1 VIWRAALVAALAAL
15 LLLQSLGQR
24 FIVTGDEARFA
35 VLAQDMLARDTWFD
49 ARVRDQRYRNKPLL
63 YPWAIKILS
72 LPKGRV
78 TETTAQLPIAGAAVA
93 AVFFATLLG
102 QQLFSARAGV
112 GAGLVTATSYAFF
125 SHSHVL
131 LPDML
136 VVAFG
141 LAALCAFWAAMSR
154 PPGTRALAA
163 FYAAVA
169 LGIAAKGPMGLL
181 PVVVAVVWLLT
192 EEGVRGLRRL
202 TSRLGAVAFVAVT
215 AVWLLPY
222 LFAGGRSYAR
232 SVVWEDWLAWY
243 LGGPQP
249 LKMLNMLLDGAKGL
263 IPWTTLLVLP
273 LLAVRRQWRDAPFRF
288 AFLAWILPLAIVLL
302 SQNHRARY
310 LLPTYPAAA
319 LLVAWWCDR
328 HGTERSRAVVV
339 VAALTGL
346 GTLVALTVLAV
357 PWVDPMQRELV
368 DHFWWKA
375 AGMVVGALAV
385 MAFACWMLLTQRPRA
400 LVGGLALG
408 MAALLASGMQI
419 YNGWVNRGQNYPALA
434 VLVERYAQGGDV
446 GVTGGRFFSIDFY
459 LGRALTPVRTVA
471 AFDEWLGRPD
481 RPLVVTSGRAWRL
494 LRGQARPDIEVLDT
508 MRVRSHLMFLLGLTG
523 SPPSRTAAEPRPPIS
538 GHPRPEPGSRPPL
551 QQSPPPLP
559 KPRTP

>member
-15 LLLQSLGQR
+15 LLLPSLGQR

-35 VLAQDMLARDTWFD
+35 VLAQDMLERGTWFD

-78 TETTAQLPIAGAAVA
+78 TEATAQLPIAGAAVA

-288 AFLAWILPLAIVLL
+288 AFLAWILPLVIVLL

-328 HGTERSRAVVV
+328 HGTERLRAVVV
-339 VAALTGL
+339 VTVLTGI

-459 LGRALTPVRTVA
+459 LGRGLTPVRTVA

-494 LRGQARPDIEVLDT
+494 LRGQARPDVEVLDT
-508 MRVRSHLMFLLGLTG
+508 MRVRSHLMFLLGLTE
-523 SPPSRTAAEPRPPIS
+523 PPPLRAGAEPRPSRP
-538 GHPRPEPGSRPPL
+538 GHPRAEPASRPPL
-551 QQSPPPLP
+551 Q
-559 KPRTP
+559 